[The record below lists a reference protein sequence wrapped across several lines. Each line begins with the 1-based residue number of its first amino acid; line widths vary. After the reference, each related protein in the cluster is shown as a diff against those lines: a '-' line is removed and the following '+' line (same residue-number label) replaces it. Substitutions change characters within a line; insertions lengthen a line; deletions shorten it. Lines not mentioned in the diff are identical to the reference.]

1 MSVTLR
7 SVQYTSDGVVKT
19 VVPDQHVGLVLARFH
34 QETRVM
40 SDIWE
45 RLPYALIWN
54 AKDNRADR
62 IHIEFIEDAT
72 VDATPEVIE
81 AYRASVASRYIE
93 REKQKRIE
101 MQSQPKIGSMVKV
114 VSGRNNKNTI
124 GKVTYIKDM
133 PYQMGY
139 RSAAL
144 PKLCIALSDDKVTMT
159 GRYGR
164 SYDRY
169 TNVAWVWARNVKVL
183 NSEVISADSLRYI
196 EAQAKEFA
204 DAGVE
209 RLKHTYFG
217 EHQVFN

>member
-7 SVQYTSDGVVKT
+7 SVKYTSDGVVKT
-19 VVPDQHVGLVLARFH
+19 VTPNQHVGLVLARFH
-34 QETRVM
+34 QDTRVM

-45 RLPYALIWN
+45 NLPYALIWN
-54 AKDNRADR
+54 EKDNQADR

-72 VDATPEVIE
+72 IDATPEAIE
-81 AYRASVASRYIE
+81 AYRAKLASRYIE
-93 REKQKRIE
+93 REKQNVIE
-101 MQSQPKIGSMVKV
+101 RQSRPKIGSMVKV
-114 VSGRNNKNTI
+114 VSGRNNKDTI

-139 RSAAL
+139 RSALL

-169 TNVAWVWARNVKVL
+169 TNVVWVWARNVKVL
-183 NSEVISADSLRYI
+183 NSEAISADSLRFI
-196 EAQAKEFA
+196 EARAKEFA